1 MKKKLPFLY
10 ILTLLIVVS
19 ACGFKKINSL
29 KQNLYF
35 VNKIEIN
42 GEKKIGHSI
51 KNEIFLSSSSDSEK
65 PINIEINTKKKK
77 EIKEKNIAGK
87 ISSYAVS
94 LDVNLSI
101 KSLKDGKKINNNF
114 QKSGSYNVANSHS
127 DTLANEKNTIK
138 NLSEAITE
146 DIINYLTIYL
156 ND

>member
-65 PINIEINTKKKK
+65 PINIEINTKKKERDKRK
-77 EIKEKNIAGK
+77 EYSRKNI
-87 ISSYAVS
+87 
-94 LDVNLSI
+94 
-101 KSLKDGKKINNNF
+101 
-114 QKSGSYNVANSHS
+114 
-127 DTLANEKNTIK
+127 
-138 NLSEAITE
+138 
-146 DIINYLTIYL
+146 
-156 ND
+156 